1 MTLRS
6 RAEQLEL
13 KLQHE
18 NYLRQIQMRRLGG
31 EDEETIARR
40 INHDRIKQ
48 DLARRA
54 ADDDVTIQD
63 ADSRC

>member
-1 MTLRS
+1 MRS

-13 KLQHE
+13 KIQQE
-18 NYLRQIQMRRLGG
+18 NYLRQLQQRRLGG
-31 EDEETIARR
+31 EDEEAIARR
-40 INHDRIKQ
+40 ISHERIKQ